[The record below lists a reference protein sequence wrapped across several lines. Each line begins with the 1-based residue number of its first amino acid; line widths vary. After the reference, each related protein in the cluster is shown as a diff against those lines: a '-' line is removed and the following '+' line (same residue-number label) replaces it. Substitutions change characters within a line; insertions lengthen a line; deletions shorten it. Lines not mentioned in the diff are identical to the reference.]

1 MIRAVLSDRVYR
13 TLSSGHTQSGLCFGI
28 TLGSRVVSVHGV
40 EIVYSSDHVL
50 GLADL
55 VSLKKAANKIHTAM
69 S

>member
-13 TLSSGHTQSGLCFGI
+13 TLSSAHAQSGLCFRI

-40 EIVYSSDHVL
+40 EIVYSSDYVL